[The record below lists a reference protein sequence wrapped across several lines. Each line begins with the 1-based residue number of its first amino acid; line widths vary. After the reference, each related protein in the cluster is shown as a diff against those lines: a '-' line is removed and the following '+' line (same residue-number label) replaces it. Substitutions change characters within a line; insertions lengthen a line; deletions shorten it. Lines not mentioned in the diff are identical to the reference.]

1 LPDPVR
7 DFLKGK
13 DPGSYL
19 QSYDPIT
26 IPYLLWVLGVMPLSG
41 VYSYF
46 RVRSGKPL
54 APKNRRYRAMILMQ
68 LLIVFG
74 TFVVAKKNGTILF
87 VGNWPSVWIWT
98 VSGLYLGLIA
108 ARLNS
113 AWRKMSAERKQRAR
127 LLLPER
133 PQQMWYWLP
142 VSVLAGLSEEC
153 AFRGLAYLAL
163 REIVG
168 SASIAVVSCVV
179 AFAVA
184 HMMQGWRGVL
194 GTGLIAIVMHGLV
207 FLTHGLYLAIGLHAA
222 YDVVIGVIALR
233 HFMRDDSAPGMQ
245 PQTA

>member
-1 LPDPVR
+1 L
-7 DFLKGK
+7 
-13 DPGSYL
+13 S
-19 QSYDPIT
+19 SYDSTT

-68 LLIVFG
+68 LLIVFV
-74 TFVVAKKNGTILF
+74 TLEVAKKNGTALF
-87 VGNWPSVWIWT
+87 AGNWPAIWIWV

-108 ARLNS
+108 LRLNT
-113 AWRKMSAERKQRAR
+113 AWGRMSTERKQRAR

-142 VSVLAGLSEEC
+142 VALLAGLSEEC
-153 AFRGLAYLAL
+153 AFRGMGYLAL
-163 REIVG
+163 REIIG
-168 SASIAVVSCVV
+168 SASISVAICVV

-207 FLTHGLYLAIGLHAA
+207 FMTQGLYLAIALHAA

>member
-1 LPDPVR
+1 MASCD
-7 DFLKGK
+7 
-13 DPGSYL
+13 S
-19 QSYDPIT
+19 IT

-41 VYSYF
+41 VYSYC

-68 LLIVFG
+68 LLIVFV
-74 TFVVAKKNGTILF
+74 TLEVAKKNGAVLF
-87 VGNWPSVWIWT
+87 AGNWPSVWIWV

-108 ARLNS
+108 LRLNS
-113 AWRKMSAERKQRAR
+113 AWGRMSTERKQRAR

-133 PQQMWYWLP
+133 PRQMWYWLP
-142 VSVLAGLSEEC
+142 VALLAGLSEEC
-153 AFRGLAYLAL
+153 AFRGMAYLAL
-163 REIVG
+163 REIIG
-168 SASIAVVSCVV
+168 SASISVAICVV

-194 GTGLIAIVMHGLV
+194 GTGVIAIVMHGLV
-207 FLTHGLYLAIGLHAA
+207 FMTQGLYLAIGLHAA

>member
-1 LPDPVR
+1 MA
-7 DFLKGK
+7 
-13 DPGSYL
+13 
-19 QSYDPIT
+19 SYDSIT
-26 IPYLLWVLGVMPLSG
+26 IPYLLWILGVAPLSG

-68 LLIVFG
+68 LLTVFVWFEVANKKG
-74 TFVVAKKNGTILF
+74 TTLF
-87 VGNWPSVWIWT
+87 AGNWPGVWIWV

-108 ARLNS
+108 FRLNTV
-113 AWRKMSAERKQRAR
+113 WGRMSTERKQRAR

-142 VSVLAGLSEEC
+142 VSLLAGLSEEC
-153 AFRGLAYLAL
+153 AFRGMAYLAL
-163 REIVG
+163 REIIG
-168 SASIAVVSCVV
+168 SASISVAICVV

-194 GTGLIAIVMHGLV
+194 GTGVIAILMHGLV
-207 FLTHGLYLAIGLHAA
+207 FMTRGLYLAIGLHAA